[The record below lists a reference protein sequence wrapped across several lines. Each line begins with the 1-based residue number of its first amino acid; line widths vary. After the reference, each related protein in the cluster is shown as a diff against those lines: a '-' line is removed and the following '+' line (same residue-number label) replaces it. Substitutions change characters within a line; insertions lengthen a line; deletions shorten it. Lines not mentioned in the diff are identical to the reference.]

1 MKNEKLK
8 IKNENEKLK
17 MGSKPCVGFSPFF
30 FLSLRE
36 KYLFRKWLSK
46 IIYIKK
52 TKSP

>member
-1 MKNEKLK
+1 
-8 IKNENEKLK
+8 

-52 TKSP
+52 QKVHNQYQFSFVPLHLD